1 MKSNQLTQKLKW
13 PTLEGRLKQPLT
25 CEKQAL
31 KQLKQ
36 SGLPLSD
43 YGEKLLKK
51 LEKGVDKTESPDR
64 M

>member
-1 MKSNQLTQKLKW
+1 MNSKLTW
-13 PTLEGRLKQPLT
+13 PTLEGRMKHQLKSD
-25 CEKQAL
+25 KQAL

-36 SGLPLSD
+36 SGLPLSE

-51 LEKGVDKTESPDR
+51 LERGVDKIESPDR

>member
-1 MKSNQLTQKLKW
+1 MKSNRLTQKLKW

-51 LEKGVDKTESPDR
+51 LEN
-64 M
+64 

>member
-1 MKSNQLTQKLKW
+1 MNSKLRW
-13 PTLEGRLKQPLT
+13 PTLEGRLKQSLT

-36 SGLPLSD
+36 SGLPLSE

-51 LEKGVDKTESPDR
+51 LEKNVDKTESPDR

>member
-1 MKSNQLTQKLKW
+1 
-13 PTLEGRLKQPLT
+13 LKQPLT

-36 SGLPLSD
+36 SGLSLSE